1 MRELLETNN
10 EGVPF
15 YHPFGSSELLK
26 AVEEDGKWTVY
37 LEASNES
44 LDQDGEITVMKAL
57 KDASDYYLTHGV
69 ISWDH
74 LHKIKKDPAF
84 IIGEPT
90 DVAFTK
96 HNSTLVKGF
105 LYKENKNAQGVWNNL
120 LSKTTR
126 LGSSVGGYILKK
138 ALEGSQKYIKRVL
151 WDETAITYKPVL
163 DTTLGNVQILPFAEF
178 AKALMVGNGVNAA
191 NFSGGRALIGE
202 DLQGTMIKPI
212 TLKDIKGWK
221 DMEIDKSIL
230 DLLMSG
236 FLSKV
241 QSGCIKTMQDV
252 KWYVEEYRLKDAIT
266 NQISE
271 FLINKI
277 NKQSA

>member
-1 MRELLETNN
+1 MRELVETNN

-15 YHPFGSSELLK
+15 YYPFGSSELLK

-57 KDASDYYLTHGV
+57 KDAADYYLTHGV

-74 LHKIKKDPAF
+74 LHKIKKNPAF

-105 LYKENKNAQGVWNNL
+105 LYKENENAQGVWNNL

-138 ALEGSQKYIKRVL
+138 SVEGTQNFIKRVL
-151 WDETAITYKPVL
+151 WDETAITYKPVN

-202 DLQGTMIKPI
+202 DLQGTMVKPI